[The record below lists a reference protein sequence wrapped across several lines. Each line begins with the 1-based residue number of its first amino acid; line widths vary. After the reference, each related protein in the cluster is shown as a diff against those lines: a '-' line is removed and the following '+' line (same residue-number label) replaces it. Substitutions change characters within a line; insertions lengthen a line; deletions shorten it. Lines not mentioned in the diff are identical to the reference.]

1 MALHRRKSREEASM
15 STFTNEKVREV
26 SQFLQEYMR
35 RRSRATMTSDEC
47 ADVLSWGNIL
57 SNQVGAKPG
66 FNFRQMLR
74 DGRDGHIHMV
84 AGASQERRHSKWMIR
99 FMPQAPILLG

>member
-1 MALHRRKSREEASM
+1 M
-15 STFTNEKVREV
+15 STFTNEKVQEV

-35 RRSRATMTSDEC
+35 RRSRASMTSDEC

-74 DGRDGHIHMV
+74 DGRDGRILRV
-84 AGASQERRHSKWMIR
+84 TGASQERQHSKWLIR
-99 FMPQAPILLG
+99 FMPLPASPLG

>member
-1 MALHRRKSREEASM
+1 M
-15 STFTNEKVREV
+15 STFTNEKVQEV

-35 RRSRATMTSDEC
+35 RRSRTSMTSDEC

-74 DGRDGHIHMV
+74 DGRDGHIHRV
-84 AGASQERRHSKWMIR
+84 AGASQERLHSKWLIR
-99 FMPQAPILLG
+99 FMPPVPSPLG